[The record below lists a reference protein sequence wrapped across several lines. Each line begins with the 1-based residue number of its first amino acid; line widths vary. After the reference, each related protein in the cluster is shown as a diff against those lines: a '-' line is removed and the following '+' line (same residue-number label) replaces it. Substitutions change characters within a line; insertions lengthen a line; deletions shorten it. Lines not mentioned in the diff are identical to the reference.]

1 MNLSRRQDQQ
11 LREAIDKLHHYEGK
25 KSAPALFNQVLK
37 DLAHITQSRL
47 SFVILITKTEDQI
60 TLLKISCSY
69 DKNRDIAIQHDIL
82 LEPNTRIFNRLN
94 AISNSNIPEVFQR
107 PSLSQLPYDRL
118 GWHPLE
124 NMIALPLIDSQQ
136 SIGIVCL
143 GNSNNGYSI
152 DMAKRFWPLL
162 ITTVSIFNGIRK
174 KQKKAVQLPSKDEET
189 GVALQK
195 TQYDCPLATI
205 EINKNHKITSFN
217 PAAESLFGVTE
228 QFAIDREITSFLPER
243 FPNEHRIYT
252 FSPLNQQIYCQA
264 INAVGAELMV
274 DITITPYERNGQ
286 IHYLLF
292 IQNNSELR
300 SLRQQSEQ
308 EAQRFEAVSNLAP
321 VGILQ
326 INRNWACTYVNHH
339 WCDICGL
346 TEEKLHGH
354 QWINL
359 IHPGDLKN
367 TMTALQQS
375 ITQKKEFSIE
385 CRFNIPRGDTIWVE
399 LNARAFFGM
408 NKEPVGVIATIT
420 DNTYRHH
427 AERKLRDMAELD
439 PLTGL
444 PNRTLFQDR
453 LENALNQSLQE
464 KGIILLYLDLDEFKN
479 INDSFGHDVGDEL
492 LTEVTH
498 RLQQCVHAD
507 HTIARVGGDEFM
519 ILMEG
524 IEHSCL
530 ASEMSE
536 KIMSHLAQPCLIQEH
551 ELFITTSIGITF
563 AFNNVN
569 TGSKTLIKQADIAL
583 YRAKSEGRNN
593 YQFYSPELERASKD
607 RTIIRNSLHNA
618 LDRGEMEVY
627 YQLQA
632 DVNSGRYV
640 GSEALLRWRHPTRG
654 LISPTSF
661 IAQLEETR
669 LIIPISHWLL
679 QQVVSAYLQWQSDG
693 LLDPTAHISINLSPR
708 QLYDR
713 HLAKSFK
720 QVLNESGLPGDAL
733 VVEITES
740 ILLEESSS
748 TLKLLSDLKDLGIQI
763 ALDDF
768 GTGYSSLT
776 YLKRYPID
784 YIKIDRSFMSDILFN
799 QDDES
804 IVKVVIALA
813 HSLKLKV
820 IAEGVDNHEKV
831 VRLQELG
838 CDYFQGYLLN
848 KPMDMTQTANLL
860 FKHKQQHI
868 INLNHRQSGSGNT

>member
-11 LREAIDKLHHYEGK
+11 LRETIDRLHHCEGK
-25 KSAPALFNQVLK
+25 KSTFALFNQVLK
-37 DLAHITQSRL
+37 DLAVITGSRL
-47 SFVILITKTEDQI
+47 SFVILITKSEKKETSLRI
-60 TLLKISCSY
+60 FSSY
-69 DKNRDIAIQHDIL
+69 DTDRDVATQHDMV
-82 LEPNTRIFNRLN
+82 LEPNTRISTCLN
-94 AISNSNIPEVFQR
+94 AIGSSNIPQVFQR
-107 PSLSQLPYDRL
+107 QSLSQIPYDRL
-118 GWHPLE
+118 GWRKLG

-136 SIGIVCL
+136 SIGILCL
-143 GNSNNGYSI
+143 ANSKNGYSI

-162 ITTVSIFNGIRK
+162 ITTVSIFNSIQRK
-174 KQKKAVQLPSKDEET
+174 QQKTIHLPGKEEET

-217 PAAESLFGVTE
+217 PAAETLFGVTD
-228 QFAIDREITSFLPER
+228 QFAIDREITTFLPER

-252 FSPLNQQIYCQA
+252 FSPHNQQVRCRA
-264 INAVGAELMV
+264 VNAVGMELMV
-274 DITITPYERNGQ
+274 DITVTPYIKYGQ
-286 IHYLLF
+286 THYLLF

-300 SLRQQSEQ
+300 TLRRQSDQ
-308 EAQRFEAVSNLAP
+308 ETQRFEAVSDLAP
-321 VGILQ
+321 IGILQ
-326 INRNWACTYVNHH
+326 TNRNWACTYVNRH

-346 TEEKLHGH
+346 TEEELNGH

-359 IHPGDLKN
+359 IHQDDLEN
-367 TMTALQQS
+367 TMTALRQA
-375 ITQKKEFSIE
+375 ITEKKEFSIE
-385 CRFNIPRGDTIWVE
+385 CRFNTPQGETIWVE
-399 LNARAFFGM
+399 LNARAFFGL
-408 NKEPVGVIATIT
+408 NRKPEGVIATIT

-427 AERKLRDMAELD
+427 TERKLRDMAELD
-439 PLTGL
+439 SLTGL
-444 PNRTLFQDR
+444 PNRALFQER

-464 KGIILLYLDLDEFKN
+464 KGIILLCLDLDDFKN

-492 LTEVTH
+492 LTEVAR
-498 RLQQCVHAD
+498 RLQKCLHAD

-524 IEHSCL
+524 IEHSCV
-530 ASEMSE
+530 ASEVSE
-536 KIMSHLAQPCLIQEH
+536 KIMSQLAQPCLIRGN
-551 ELFITTSIGITF
+551 ELFISTSIGITF
-563 AFNNVN
+563 AFENFN
-569 TGSKTLIKQADIAL
+569 TNSKTLIKQADIAL

-640 GSEALLRWRHPTRG
+640 GSEALLRWHHPTRG
-654 LISPTSF
+654 LISPTKF

-679 QQVVSAYLQWQSDG
+679 QQVVSAYLQWQADG
-693 LLDPTAHISINLSPR
+693 LLDPAAHISINLSPR
-708 QLYDR
+708 QLYDQ
-713 HLAKSFK
+713 HLVKSFE
-720 QVLNESGLPGDAL
+720 QVLNESGLPGEAL

-740 ILLEESSS
+740 ILLEESPS

-784 YIKIDRSFMSDILFN
+784 YIKVDRSFMRDILFN

-804 IVKVVIALA
+804 IVRAVIALA

-848 KPMDMTQTANLL
+848 KPMNMAQTANLL
-860 FKHKQQHI
+860 FKHKQQHV
-868 INLNHRQSGSGNT
+868 INLNHRHS